1 MSRKKKILVN
11 CLLSVIIMTAVLL
24 ILEFTY
30 QLGRDKGRSETVEI
44 IQTLADEY
52 TFKRIVDSETESWTL
67 GSGSGGQFFPN
78 YDGSTLMYSYDWD
91 DGKIHLSYEK

>member
-1 MSRKKKILVN
+1 MSKKKRIGITV
-11 CLLSVIIMTAVLL
+11 LLAVIIMTAVLL

-44 IQTLADEY
+44 VQAIADEY
-52 TFKRIVDSETESWTL
+52 TFKRIVYSEDESWTL
-67 GSGSGGQFFPN
+67 GSAGGGQFFQN

>member
-11 CLLSVIIMTAVLL
+11 CLLAVIIMVAVLL

-44 IQTLADEY
+44 IQTIADEY
-52 TFKRIVDSETESWTL
+52 SFKYIVDSETETWAL
-67 GSGSGGQFFPN
+67 GSAGGGQFFPN

>member
-1 MSRKKKILVN
+1 MSKKKRIGITV
-11 CLLSVIIMTAVLL
+11 LLAVIIMTAVLL

-44 IQTLADEY
+44 IQTIADEY
-52 TFKRIVDSETESWTL
+52 SFKRIVDSETETWTL
-67 GSGSGGQFFPN
+67 GSAGGGQFFPN

-91 DGKIHLSYEK
+91 NGKIHLSYEK

>member
-11 CLLSVIIMTAVLL
+11 CLLTVIIVTAVLL

-44 IQTLADEY
+44 IQTIADEY
-52 TFKRIVDSETESWTL
+52 SFKYIVDSETESWAL

-78 YDGSTLMYSYDWD
+78 YDGSKLMYSYDWD